1 MIFSAEILAKELSR
15 KKFVDRVAQAA
26 QVKIS
31 NIEAVRISEVQF
43 LIVLDMTRFSI
54 AESGEETSLETYRL
68 TVPSENSMLSV
79 DVMQDGYRHTFHAIC
94 AARVG
99 WEIEMDIL
107 HCLHQEHFFYEN
119 E

>member
-15 KKFVDRVAQAA
+15 KKFVDLVAQAA

-54 AESGEETSLETYRL
+54 SESGEETSLETYRL
-68 TVPSENSMLSV
+68 TIPSENSMLSV
-79 DVMQDGYRHTFHAIC
+79 DVMQEGYRHAFHAIC

>member
-1 MIFSAEILAKELSR
+1 MHFDEEILAKELSR

-68 TVPSENSMLSV
+68 TIPSENSILSV

-94 AARVG
+94 SARVG

-107 HCLHQEHFFYEN
+107 HCLHREYFYSQFE
-119 E
+119 

>member
-1 MIFSAEILAKELSR
+1 MIFSEESLVKELSR
-15 KKFVDRVAQAA
+15 KKFVDQVAQAA

-31 NIEAVRISEVQF
+31 NIAVAKIDDVQF
-43 LIVLDMTRFSI
+43 LIALDMTRFSI

-68 TVPSENSMLSV
+68 TIPSENSILSV

>member
-1 MIFSAEILAKELSR
+1 MILNEESLVKELSR
-15 KKFVDRVAQAA
+15 KSFIDSVAQSA
-26 QVKIS
+26 QVEIS
-31 NIEAVRISEVQF
+31 NITVAQIDDVQF
-43 LIVLDMTRFSI
+43 LIALDMTRFSI
-54 AESGEETSLETYRL
+54 SESREETSLETYRL
-68 TVPSENSMLSV
+68 TIPSENSILSV

-99 WEIEMDIL
+99 WEIEIDIL

>member
-15 KKFVDRVAQAA
+15 KKFTDSVARSA

-31 NIEAVRISEVQF
+31 NIEVVQISEVQF
-43 LIVLDMTRFSI
+43 LIVLDMTRFIIS
-54 AESGEETSLETYRL
+54 EPGEETSLETYRL

-107 HCLHQEHFFYEN
+107 HCLHQEHFFYEK

>member
-54 AESGEETSLETYRL
+54 SESGKETSLETYRL

-107 HCLHQEHFFYEN
+107 HCLHQEHFFHEN

>member
-1 MIFSAEILAKELSR
+1 MMFSKETLTKELSR
-15 KKFVDRVAQAA
+15 KNFIDSVAQAA

-31 NIEAVRISEVQF
+31 NIAVAQIDDVQF
-43 LIVLDMTRFSI
+43 LIALDMTRFSVS
-54 AESGEETSLETYRL
+54 ESGEETSLETYRL
-68 TVPSENSMLSV
+68 TIPSENSILSV
-79 DVMQDGYRHTFHAIC
+79 DVMQDGYRHAFHAIC

-107 HCLHQEHFFYEN
+107 HCLHQEHFFHEN

>member
-1 MIFSAEILAKELSR
+1 MIFNAEILVKELSR
-15 KKFVDRVAQAA
+15 KSFIDSVAQSA

-31 NIEAVRISEVQF
+31 NIEAVRIGEVQF

-79 DVMQDGYRHTFHAIC
+79 DVMQDGYRHAFHAIC

>member
-15 KKFVDRVAQAA
+15 KKFVDQVAQAA

-54 AESGEETSLETYRL
+54 SEPGEETSLESYRL

>member
-1 MIFSAEILAKELSR
+1 MHFDEEILAKELSR
-15 KKFVDRVAQAA
+15 KKFVDRVSDHAM
-26 QVKIS
+26 VDIS
-31 NIEAVRISEVQF
+31 NVEVTQIDESQF
-43 LIVLDMTRFSI
+43 IVELDMSYVNI
-54 AESGEETSLETYRL
+54 AESHKSTTREKYRL
-68 TVPSENSMLSV
+68 TVPIGDKMLSV
-79 DVMQDGYRHTFHAIC
+79 EMMQNGYRRALYVIS

>member
-1 MIFSAEILAKELSR
+1 MMFSKETLTKEFSR
-15 KKFVDRVAQAA
+15 KSFIDGVAQSA

-31 NIEAVRISEVQF
+31 NVAVMQINDVQF
-43 LIVLDMTRFSI
+43 LIALDMTRFSI
-54 AESGEETSLETYRL
+54 SESGEETSLENYQL

-79 DVMQDGYRHTFHAIC
+79 DVMQDGYRHAFHAIC

-107 HCLHQEHFFYEN
+107 HCLRQEHFFHEN

>member
-15 KKFVDRVAQAA
+15 KSFIDSVARSA

-31 NIEAVRISEVQF
+31 NIEVVRISEVQF

-54 AESGEETSLETYRL
+54 SGSSEETSLETYRL
-68 TVPSENSMLSV
+68 TVPSEDSMLSV

-107 HCLHQEHFFYEN
+107 HCLHQEHFFYEK

>member
-1 MIFSAEILAKELSR
+1 MMFSKETLTKELSR
-15 KKFVDRVAQAA
+15 KNFIDNVARSA

-31 NIEAVRISEVQF
+31 NIAVVRISEVQF

-54 AESGEETSLETYRL
+54 SESGEETSLETYRL

-79 DVMQDGYRHTFHAIC
+79 DVMQDGYRHAFHAIC

>member
-1 MIFSAEILAKELSR
+1 MIFSEESLVKELSR
-15 KKFVDRVAQAA
+15 KSLIDRVAQAA

-31 NIEAVRISEVQF
+31 NIGAVRIGEVQF

-68 TVPSENSMLSV
+68 TIPSENSILSV
-79 DVMQDGYRHTFHAIC
+79 DVMQDGYRHSFHAIC

>member
-1 MIFSAEILAKELSR
+1 MHFDEEILAKELSR
-15 KKFVDRVAQAA
+15 KSFIDRVAQAA
-26 QVKIS
+26 KVKIS
-31 NIEAVRISEVQF
+31 DIAVAQINDAQF
-43 LIVLDMTRFSI
+43 LITLDMRRFSI

-68 TVPSENSMLSV
+68 TIPSENSILSV

>member
-15 KKFVDRVAQAA
+15 KEFVDRVAQAA

-31 NIEAVRISEVQF
+31 NIAVAQIDDVQF
-43 LIVLDMTRFSI
+43 LIALDMTRFSI
-54 AESGEETSLETYRL
+54 AKSGEETSLETYRL

-79 DVMQDGYRHTFHAIC
+79 DVMQDGYRHAFHAIC

-107 HCLHQEHFFYEN
+107 HCLHQEHFFCEN